1 MYGRYGID
9 SLGKCIL
16 GVGIAAA
23 VISWFTTARIFP
35 VLSWACLIYT
45 YFRMFSRNISRRS
58 MENQKYLKQE
68 MKIRSFFIGKKKA
81 WAQRKEFHIYKCP
94 KCGQKLRV
102 PRGKGRIAVHCRKCG
117 NEFIKKS

>member
-1 MYGRYGID
+1 MD
-9 SLGKCIL
+9 SLGKFTIITGLIAMIL
-16 GVGIAAA
+16 AGWNNSMIL
-23 VISWFTTARIFP
+23 SLF
-35 VLSWACLIYT
+35 SWACIIYS